1 MVNSQAAKS
10 RAVKGQAQLWVK
22 GQAQLWVKG
31 QNMPTV
37 HPCTQLYAAR
47 CLWAGLVGV
56 ARFIKISG
64 GGVCGRGQVL
74 VKSQGQNLA

>member
-1 MVNSQAAKS
+1 
-10 RAVKGQAQLWVK
+10 
-22 GQAQLWVKG
+22 
-31 QNMPTV
+31 MPTV